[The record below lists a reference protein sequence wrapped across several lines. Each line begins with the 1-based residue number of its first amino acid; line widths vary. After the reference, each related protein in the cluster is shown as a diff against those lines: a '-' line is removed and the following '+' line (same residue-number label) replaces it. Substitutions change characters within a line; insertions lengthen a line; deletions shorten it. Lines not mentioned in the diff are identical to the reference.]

1 MTVLD
6 ATEPHTAFTDPESG
20 AFGLTTFK
28 TDAHQ
33 TAMARDLDQFRAT
46 QQTQQ
51 PPAKFA
57 NPFAS
62 IDVPS
67 MTRDAGNVEDD
78 GQDDL
83 VRGDDASQA
92 TSD

>member
-46 QQTQQ
+46 QQT
-51 PPAKFA
+51 
-57 NPFAS
+57 
-62 IDVPS
+62 
-67 MTRDAGNVEDD
+67 
-78 GQDDL
+78 
-83 VRGDDASQA
+83 
-92 TSD
+92 